1 MMCEPLRLAAL
12 GALAVGAVRGYAQAP
27 APTHNDLAYA
37 EVLRD
42 DGTSKTLHMDVW
54 LSPADGEPA
63 PLVIWIHGGAWLGGT
78 YNAAPPGLQA
88 MLQRGLAV
96 ASIQYRLSGESI
108 FPAQIHDVKGAVRF
122 LRQRAE
128 QYNLDA
134 NRFASFGSSAGGH
147 LAALLATSG
156 GVEELEGDVGGNLEA
171 SSRIQA
177 VIDFFGPTDLLQMN
191 LDVTTPPGSVLNHDA
206 PNSPES
212 QLIGFD
218 GPGQGVGVLRANLDN
233 PAAPFPE
240 KAELARLVNPLT
252 HVDADDPPAFI
263 AHGNQDN
270 VVPYNQ
276 SQRLATALEEV
287 EVSHVFRPVL
297 GAGHGF
303 GNQDPTVIAEALE
316 FITSQWAPIDGD
328 FEDDGDV
335 DGADLLQWQQ
345 NHAVGSLDDWR
356 ANFGRTWRDPATAAV
371 PEPGGRHAWLLGGAI
386 VVARGAGTRS
396 ERGDAEVVRRMSS
409 SPRVR

>member
-1 MMCEPLRLAAL
+1 MHRVAVLV
-12 GALAVGAVRGYAQAP
+12 AVGTLGLVATRGYAQAP

-37 EVLRD
+37 EVARD
-42 DGTSKTLHMDVW
+42 DGTSKTLLMDVW
-54 LSPADGEPA
+54 LGPAGGEPA

-88 MLQRGLAV
+88 MLQQGLAV

-122 LRQRAE
+122 LRARAE
-128 QYNLDA
+128 EYNLDA
-134 NRFASFGSSAGGH
+134 NRFAAFGSSAGGH

-156 GVEELEGDVGGNLEA
+156 GVADLEGDVGGNLDA
-171 SSRIQA
+171 SSRVQA
-177 VIDFFGPTDLLQMN
+177 LIDFFGPTDLLAMN
-191 LDVTTPPGSVLNHDA
+191 ADVTTPPGSVINHDA

-240 KAELARLVNPLT
+240 KAELARLVNPIT

-263 AHGNQDN
+263 AHGNQDV

-276 SQRLATALEEV
+276 SQRLATALEDAD
-287 EVSHVFRPVL
+287 VSHAFRPVV

-303 GNQDPTVIAEALE
+303 GSQNAMVIAEALA
-316 FITSQWAPIDGD
+316 FLASQWAPIDGD

-335 DGADLLQWQQ
+335 DGADLLRWQQ
-345 NHAVGSLDDWR
+345 NQTLGSLDEWR
-356 ANFGRTWRDPATAAV
+356 ANFGRTWGSPAITAV
-371 PEPGGRHAWLLGGAI
+371 PEPNMRHAWLLGGAI
-386 VVARGAGTRS
+386 VVGRGVATRS
-396 ERGDAEVVRRMSS
+396 ERADAALGADAGRR
-409 SPRVR
+409 